1 MVSGLKDL
9 IKHFKHSIVFII
21 MIDLLL
27 YMNLT
32 HDFSCEGEVSISSVA
47 IKATKNRR
55 IVYSP
60 LLLFHYE
67 KNVKKDSLNVLFPYS
82 GI

>member
-9 IKHFKHSIVFII
+9 IKHFKHSIVSIT

-32 HDFSCEGEVSISSVA
+32 HDFSCEGEVPISTVVFN
-47 IKATKNRR
+47 ATKIRR

-60 LLLFHYE
+60 LLVFHYE
-67 KNVKKDSLNVLFPYS
+67 KNIKKDSLNVLFSCS